1 MQLISQD
8 LSGSVQQMVMQVPL
22 SLGGKQTD
30 ATLQWN
36 GRKTSNGQI
45 DPNYCH
51 ILFYLDLQSM
61 NQTVID
67 MQIQNKVIH
76 IAVINDMKGI
86 DSIITALSPALKEK
100 LESIGYQL
108 SFINVVPAIEKSK
121 MSPQQMSPTLLSN
134 VLYRRLDVKV

>member
-1 MQLISQD
+1 
-8 LSGSVQQMVMQVPL
+8 
-22 SLGGKQTD
+22 
-30 ATLQWN
+30 
-36 GRKTSNGQI
+36 
-45 DPNYCH
+45 
-51 ILFYLDLQSM
+51 
-61 NQTVID
+61 
-67 MQIQNKVIH
+67 
-76 IAVINDMKGI
+76 MKGI